1 MSFAIYSLA
10 RVCSRTVFC
19 RYNCT
24 SSYCVSR
31 GIHTSSD
38 PGLHVNIPH
47 PSALILRCLSV
58 SNNPTYS
65 VLVQRFDPHQKRH
78 RESFGET
85 PYLPDFHS
93 NGTQRVG
100 NGPLRQVKLS
110 AKNHTTSIRTH
121 PVLSLLFEMRTTQ
134 PPWEASPIRTNP
146 IHDGDS
152 K

>member
-1 MSFAIYSLA
+1 MLKVEEGYSHSQNEFGTYSPA
-10 RVCSRTVFC
+10 RVFSRTVDC

-38 PGLHVNIPH
+38 PGLHVNFPH
-47 PSALILRCLSV
+47 PSALILKCLSV

-93 NGTQRVG
+93 NGTQRFG

-110 AKNHTTSIRTH
+110 A
-121 PVLSLLFEMRTTQ
+121 RTTRRVSGQ
-134 PPWEASPIRTNP
+134 TQSFRC
-146 IHDGDS
+146 S
-152 K
+152 S